1 MEPAI
6 IKWLLAQGPPVVILA
21 VVWWFA
27 RKDYLKELDRLQG
40 RLEEKDQQ
48 LLEYIQGMNA
58 IARAVD
64 KVSERL
70 R

>member
-1 MEPAI
+1 MDPVI
-6 IKWLLAQGPPVVILA
+6 LKWLFAQSTPVVILA

-27 RKDYLKELDRLQG
+27 RKDYLREVERLQG
-40 RLEEKDQQ
+40 RIEDKDKQ

-70 R
+70 K

>member
-1 MEPAI
+1 MEE
-6 IKWLLAQGPPVVILA
+6 LLTYLLKQGPPVVILA

-27 RKDYLKELDRLQG
+27 RQDYLKELDRLQG
-40 RLEEKDQQ
+40 RIEDKDQQ